1 MDRRRITL
9 VTRNPRKVQRDW
21 DFTNPTGSRI
31 VFVDSLAFLPYAL
44 DRGVREPGYDVE
56 RVIIDDTGTPLQF
69 LEFLATLPAEFTGD
83 VLFLSDAGTGFL
95 SSAGRGA
102 GRVLYS
108 MKSADIAFYLQ
119 TNSLVWPQAAEG
131 IRVPHLAMAQ

>member
-9 VTRNPRKVQRDW
+9 IARNPRKAQRDW

-31 VFVDSLAFLPYAL
+31 IFVDSLAFLPYAL
-44 DRGVREPGYDVE
+44 DRGVREPGYDIE

-69 LEFLATLPAEFTGD
+69 LEFLATLPAEFAGD
-83 VLFLSDAGTGFL
+83 VVFLSDGGTGFL
-95 SSAGRGA
+95 SSAGRGD

-108 MKSADIAFYLQ
+108 MRTVDIEFYLQ
-119 TNSLVWPQAAEG
+119 TNSLTWPEAAEE
-131 IRVPHLAMAQ
+131 IRVPHLAMT